1 MKGLVLKELYT
12 AMSVFRYRAIMLVF
26 YLVIFW
32 GTEQIYTAY
41 YMMVIFTFTTVVNV
55 SRYDE
60 TTHWDK
66 YVCAAP
72 VSRRQVVR
80 AKYIAP
86 LVMVLIAM
94 ALVYVC
100 ETIRGT
106 SFIDITG
113 VLTGVFRGSLLYRS
127 LSLAVIVIFGS
138 VKGVYIILSAVLI
151 PAAAAMIV
159 AKSSVVIDW
168 SFMKNIVT
176 FMNNNS
182 YLMSAMV
189 FVAVLALYRISY
201 LIARWFYQK
210 KDL

>member
-12 AMSVFRYRAIMLVF
+12 GMAVFRYRSIMLAF
-26 YLVIFW
+26 YIVLFW

-80 AKYIAP
+80 AKYISP
-86 LVMVLIAM
+86 LVMVFGAM
-94 ALVYVC
+94 VLVMAC
-100 ETIRGT
+100 ETIRG
-106 SFIDITG
+106 SSMSDIIG
-113 VLTGVFRGSLLYRS
+113 VLTGIFRGSLLYRS
-127 LSLAVIVIFGS
+127 LSLAVIIIFGS
-138 VKGVYIILSAVLI
+138 TKGVYIILGAVLI
-151 PAAAAMIV
+151 PVAAVMIV
-159 AKSSVVIDW
+159 TRAAPSIDW
-168 SFMKNIVT
+168 SFVENVVMFID
-176 FMNNNS
+176 NNS
-182 YLMSAMV
+182 SLLPVIIIAAVSAIYL
-189 FVAVLALYRISY
+189 LSY
-201 LIARWFYQK
+201 LISRSFYQK